1 MRLRTVPVAIL
12 WNVISSTTLTDQ
24 SWSLGPFLTFSF
36 LFYQPCG
43 PYLFPIFSGVSY
55 FDLLAAT
62 LTGTL
67 FFSHLSDS
75 WFALG
80 LLLFGEYTEF
90 FSPPWVLFCLF
101 FHLVEDVEGGKSR
114 QTNKINPKRNG
125 HVFVVGTNLLR
136 RNLFTLGRDGK
147 RWTQTKR
154 KGVGKRSSH
163 FYVVPPSRLQLGGY
177 LECGTGTIALKY
189 FDRRHNTATWSETM
203 VRWYSDSSSTCT
215 EHNCP
220 IEKWS
225 FWECRIGLVLAF
237 V

>member
-1 MRLRTVPVAIL
+1 MPQVKKKISLHSATSYVRVRLRTVPVAIL

-101 FHLVEDVEGGKSR
+101 FHLVEDVEGGQKSPNKQDQSKKEWTR
-114 QTNKINPKRNG
+114 LCSRYQLATTQSFYFGPRWKEMDTN
-125 HVFVVGTNLLR
+125 
-136 RNLFTLGRDGK
+136 
-147 RWTQTKR
+147 
-154 KGVGKRSSH
+154 
-163 FYVVPPSRLQLGGY
+163 
-177 LECGTGTIALKY
+177 
-189 FDRRHNTATWSETM
+189 
-203 VRWYSDSSSTCT
+203 
-215 EHNCP
+215 
-220 IEKWS
+220 
-225 FWECRIGLVLAF
+225 
-237 V
+237 